1 MFKSSALAAFLFLS
15 KADAEGI
22 KITSRSLARNEF
34 VKKMRNSQKKHGKIS
49 RQLSFDAFINKS
61 VHKPGLR
68 TKKETMSHADAET
81 DAGRKLNWWQWGG
94 DSEEGAV
101 EDADV
106 DANQYYAASGNT
118 YYDGN
123 NAYANGDDMWGYE
136 EDKEYVVESLRD
148 FSLKYAGC
156 AATTSFSESEGEDG
170 AYAFQNNNFVTYRL
184 CPTESCNDNS
194 WNGCKSTYGEYMMSL
209 EDFLITQQDYVDLE
223 FNAYC
228 DFCKDCVYFT
238 EFYANGG
245 NTKNN
250 NGQGSCKYY
259 EDCKDYGDSCDENAQ
274 AGEQKMEGDFDYED
288 FFECKEIDLSYY
300 GYNSNSWSQNGNED
314 SNTVYAGPHCKEGT
328 IQIGLF
334 SDENCYNYIGNKYVN
349 LDLSNFEYDAL
360 ASVEELYVPEG
371 CMSCDLADTMEDGQ
385 QSWLSMYLSNSEEEG
400 EQNPEEEY
408 SGLTLICANLYMQ
421 SAKCNSH
428 LMNYDNYED
437 SALQLSDNEYYSQ
450 TETCSFI
457 ENVMQG
463 HISEQGWVGSAGQVT
478 PWSSLTNMFGNP
490 YTERVTAGQGVMLAA
505 SIMGSAYLGYMA
517 FTLRNKLNS
526 GDMQDDL
533 IPAYDKE
540 LS

>member
-1 MFKSSALAAFLFLS
+1 MFKGSALAAFLFLS
-15 KADAEGI
+15 NAEAI
-22 KITSRSLARNEF
+22 NISSRSLARNEF

-49 RQLSFDAFINKS
+49 RQLSFDAFITKS

-68 TKKETMSHADAET
+68 TKKESRSNTDAESE
-81 DAGRKLNWWQWGG
+81 AGRKLAWWQWGG

-106 DANQYYAASGNT
+106 DATQNYAESG
-118 YYDGN
+118 YGN
-123 NAYANGDDMWGYE
+123 YGGSNAYSNGDDMWGYE
-136 EDKEYVVESLRD
+136 EDKEYVVESLKD

-156 AATTSFSESEGEDG
+156 AATTSFAEAEGEDG

-194 WNGCKSTYGEYMMSL
+194 WNGCKSMYGEYMMSL
-209 EDFLITQQDYVDLE
+209 EDFLVTQQDYVDLE

-238 EFYANGG
+238 EFYANGNGG
-245 NTKNN
+245 NSKT
-250 NGQGSCKYY
+250 CKYY
-259 EDCKDYGDSCDENAQ
+259 EDCRDYGDSCDENAQ
-274 AGEQKMEGDFDYED
+274 TGEQKMEGDFDYED

-300 GYNSNSWSQNGNED
+300 GYSSTNSWSQSGAKD
-314 SNTVYAGPHCKEGT
+314 STTVYAGPHCKEGT
-328 IQIGLF
+328 IEIGLF
-334 SDENCYNYIGNKYVN
+334 SDENCYNYIGNNYVN

-371 CMSCDLADTMEDGQ
+371 CMSCNLEDSMKDGQ
-385 QSWLSMYLSNSEEEG
+385 QSWSSMYLSNG
-400 EQNPEEEY
+400 GQNPDDEY
-408 SGLTLICANLYMQ
+408 SDLTLICANLYMQ
-421 SAKCNSH
+421 SAKCNAH
-428 LMNYDNYED
+428 LTNYDNYED
-437 SALQLSDNEYYSQ
+437 SALELSDNEYYSQ

-463 HISEQGWVGSAGQVT
+463 HISEQGWVGSAQVT
-478 PWSSLTNMFGNP
+478 PWSALTNMFGNP
-490 YTERVTAGQGVMLAA
+490 YSERVTAGQGVMLAA
-505 SIMGSAYLGYMA
+505 SIVGSAYLGYMA
-517 FTLRNKLNS
+517 FTLRKKLNS